1 MTDASPRSGGIRP
14 TLALAAQH
22 PISLWVAFVLVHF
35 VLGMLALYGPGLP
48 LGDVTFVY
56 KFWVEHGLS
65 TGDWVGIDTVWVYPI
80 LAIVPMLIAYVF
92 GPDVY
97 APTWLS
103 MVMVVDAAAFAFIL
117 RFSRDRRLALA
128 GWWWLGF
135 LLLLGPVAL
144 GRLDSITVPIL
155 IIGMLQLAGAPRVAA
170 VLITV
175 AAWIKVWPAALI
187 AAAVVALR
195 ARWQIALTAIA
206 TSVVIAAVTLALG
219 AGSNLFSFITQQ
231 TGRGLQVES
240 PIATFWM
247 WDAFAS
253 HSTRSIV
260 YYDQAILTYQ
270 VVGPHAADA
279 SAVMTPLLAAV
290 TAVLLLL
297 GVIATRRGVPSAE
310 LLPLL
315 ALAITSGLMLFNKV
329 GSPQFVTWLAVPV
342 LLGLTASITGKG
354 PSFRVPVVLSLVIA
368 GLTQYMYPYL
378 YGQLIG
384 LNFTML
390 LVLTARNLLYGV
402 MMVWAVVAI
411 VDAIRFDPEPAYP
424 DHTDPRLGLS

>member
-14 TLALAAQH
+14 ALAVALQH
-22 PISLWVAFVLVHF
+22 PITLWAAFVLVHF

-48 LGDVTFVY
+48 LGDVSYVY

-65 TGDWVGIDTVWVYPI
+65 TGEWVGIDTVWVYPI
-80 LAIVPMLIAYVF
+80 VAFVPMLVAYLF

-103 MVMVVDAAAFAFIL
+103 MVMVVDAVAFAVVL
-117 RFSRDRRLALA
+117 RFWRTRRLALA

-144 GRLDSITVPIL
+144 GRIDSVTVPIAL
-155 IIGMLQLAGAPRVAA
+155 IGMLELASAPRVAA

-195 ARWQIALTAIA
+195 SRWQIAITAAAVSVAIA
-206 TSVVIAAVTLALG
+206 GVTLALG
-219 AGSNLFSFITQQ
+219 AGSNLFSFITEQ

-270 VVGPHAADA
+270 VVGPHAVDA
-279 SAVMTPLLAAV
+279 AAVMTPLLAAV
-290 TAVLLLL
+290 TAVLLVL
-297 GVIATRRGVPSAE
+297 GVVATRRGVPAAE

-315 ALAITSGLMLFNKV
+315 ALAITSGLILFNKV

-342 LLGLTASITGKG
+342 VLGLTASITGKG
-354 PSFRVPVVLSLVIA
+354 PSFRVPVVLTLVIA

-378 YGQLIG
+378 YGQVIG

-402 MMVWAVVAI
+402 LLAWAVAAI
-411 VDAIRFDPEPAYP
+411 VDAIRFGPELAQ
-424 DHTDPRLGLS
+424 PRLEAS

>member
-14 TLALAAQH
+14 ALAVALQH
-22 PISLWVAFVLVHF
+22 PITLWAAFVLVHF

-48 LGDVTFVY
+48 LGDVSYVY

-65 TGDWVGIDTVWVYPI
+65 TGEWVGIDTVWVYPI
-80 LAIVPMLIAYVF
+80 VAFVPMLVAYLF

-103 MVMVVDAAAFAFIL
+103 MVMVVDAVAFAVVL
-117 RFSRDRRLALA
+117 RFWRTRRLALA

-144 GRLDSITVPIL
+144 GRIDSVTVPIAL
-155 IIGMLQLAGAPRVAA
+155 IGMLELASAPRVAA

-195 ARWQIALTAIA
+195 SRWQIAITAAAVSVAIA
-206 TSVVIAAVTLALG
+206 GVTLALG
-219 AGSNLFSFITQQ
+219 AGSNLFSFITEQ
-231 TGRGLQVES
+231 TGRGLQIES

-270 VVGPHAADA
+270 VVGPHAVDA
-279 SAVMTPLLAAV
+279 AAVMTPLLAAV
-290 TAVLLLL
+290 TAVLLVL
-297 GVIATRRGVPSAE
+297 GVVATRRGVPAAE

-315 ALAITSGLMLFNKV
+315 ALAITSGLILFNKV

-342 LLGLTASITGKG
+342 VLGLTASITGKG
-354 PSFRVPVVLSLVIA
+354 PSFRVPVVLTLVIA

-378 YGQLIG
+378 YGQVIG

-402 MMVWAVVAI
+402 LLAWAVAAI
-411 VDAIRFDPEPAYP
+411 VDAIRFGPELAQ
-424 DHTDPRLGLS
+424 PRLEAS